1 MNSIIFCIGN
11 FIEAYRNLPYKHVMG
26 LRWAS
31 FHKCLRPTFI
41 IKMDDDIVVDFGQL
55 FEYLLKQKQR
65 HQLANKNVDDIHFLA
80 GYIFRHVQPIRKRQN
95 KWFVSE
101 DEFSGNEYPDYLS
114 GWLYVTIPKTAR
126 ALVVAASEPFTPI
139 FWIDDTWIT
148 GILREKRLIPI
159 DDSLNE
165 RFSAN
170 SQFLDCCIADM
181 QKHKYKCPFAIGPNG
196 GDHALIRKYN
206 DAVRQH
212 CLHGHEND
220 DDRSKMSRKNM
231 CIDRQ
236 PNNPS
241 IKETCVG
248 SDKHLL
254 KENHGAAVISAFRL

>member
-1 MNSIIFCIGN
+1 
-11 FIEAYRNLPYKHVMG
+11 MG

-31 FHKCLRPTFI
+31 FHKCLRPMFI
-41 IKMDDDIVVDFGQL
+41 IKMDDDIVVDFSQL
-55 FEYLLKQKQR
+55 IEYLQKQKQ
-65 HQLANKNVDDIHFLA
+65 HQLAKNDGEIHFLA
-80 GYIFRHVQPIRKRQN
+80 GYIFRHVQPIRRRQN

-101 DEFSGNEYPDYLS
+101 DEFRGNEYPDYLS

-126 ALVVAASEPFTPI
+126 ALVLAASQPFTPI

-148 GILREKRLIPI
+148 GILRGKRLIPI

-181 QKHKYKCPFAIGPNG
+181 QKHKYKCPFLAGPNG
-196 GDHALIRKYN
+196 ADHALISKYN
-206 DAVRQH
+206 EAVRQH
-212 CLHGHEND
+212 CLLRENNDTND
-220 DDRSKMSRKNM
+220 DNNQMGQNI

-254 KENHGAAVISAFRL
+254 KENHGAAIISSFRL

>member
-1 MNSIIFCIGN
+1 
-11 FIEAYRNLPYKHVMG
+11 MG

-31 FHKCLRPTFI
+31 FHKCLRSTFI
-41 IKMDDDIVVDFGQL
+41 IKMDDDIVVDFSQL
-55 FEYLLKQKQR
+55 FEYLLKQKQQ
-65 HQLANKNVDDIHFLA
+65 HQLGQNDANTHFLA

-101 DEFSGNEYPDYLS
+101 DEFRGNAYPDYLS

-126 ALVVAASEPFTPI
+126 ALVLAASEPFTPI

-159 DDSLNE
+159 DASLNE

-181 QKHKYKCPFAIGPNG
+181 EKHKYKCPFLAGPNG
-196 GDHALIRKYN
+196 ADHALIRKYN
-206 DAVRQH
+206 SAVRQH
-212 CLHGHEND
+212 CLHRETDYDNNQMD
-220 DDRSKMSRKNM
+220 QKNV
-231 CIDRQ
+231 CIDR
-236 PNNPS
+236 PTNDPS
-241 IKETCVG
+241 IKSIKDTCVG

-254 KENHGAAVISAFRL
+254 QEEHGAAVISAFRL